1 MSYGLQLALIFA
13 MVILGCAKVTL
24 QGQVSRR
31 FLRNT
36 SDSVLFN
43 AELFVVI
50 AVVMAI
56 LFPLGKITGVG
67 VLLAVLTACGTLV
80 FQTAYTLALKIGPVS
95 LTVLIANLSSFVTV
109 FFSMIAYRESF
120 YLTQLIGILFL
131 VFSMLLG
138 IKKTDDEKGVSGK
151 WLILVLMMTLAN
163 GMASIIM
170 KVFSKVLSAQF
181 ENSQNTF
188 MVLCYL
194 SGACLAVG
202 LFCVTSR
209 MGRRERASFGI
220 FDKGILIFILI
231 IGVVLGVYQR
241 LNMLGLEKIDSG
253 FMLPTYSGLQSLGMT
268 VIGILMFG
276 DKLSLRQKL
285 GIACGILCVILM
297 NVRVIQLI

>member
-50 AVVMAI
+50 SVVMAI
-56 LFPLGKITGVG
+56 LFPLGRIETVG
-67 VLLAVLTACGTLV
+67 ILLAVLTACGTV
-80 FQTAYTLALKIGPVS
+80 IFQTTYTLALRIGPVS
-95 LTVLIANLSSFVTV
+95 LTVLIANLSSFITV
-109 FFSMIAYRESF
+109 IFSMIAYRESF

-131 VFSMLLG
+131 VLSMLLG
-138 IKKTDDEKGVSGK
+138 IKRTDDEKGINGK
-151 WLILVLMMTLAN
+151 WLLLVLMMTIAN
-163 GMASIIM
+163 GVASVIM
-170 KVFSKVLSAQF
+170 KVFSKEMSVQI

-194 SGACLAVG
+194 SAACLAVG

-220 FDKGILIFILI
+220 FNKGVLIFVLA
-231 IGVVLGVYQR
+231 IGVVLGIYQK
-241 LNMLGLEKIDSG
+241 LHMIGLEKIDSG

-268 VIGILMFG
+268 FIGILMFG
-276 DKLSLRQKL
+276 DKLSTRQKI
-285 GIACGILCVILM
+285 GIACGIICVILM
-297 NVRVIQLI
+297 NVRIIQLF